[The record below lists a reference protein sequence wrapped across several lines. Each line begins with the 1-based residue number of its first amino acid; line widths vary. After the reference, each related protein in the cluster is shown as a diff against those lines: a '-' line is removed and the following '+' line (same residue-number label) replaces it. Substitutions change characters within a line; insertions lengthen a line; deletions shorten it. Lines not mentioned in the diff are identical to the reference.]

1 MPVKIPGKNIA
12 ADARQ
17 VFEVVRDGGIAVI
30 HVDVGYAVLAH
41 AADAVR
47 RIYAAKRRSFDK
59 PTGLL
64 GNHALHEMLHIL
76 GDREREMVRRIT
88 QDHDL
93 PLAVIAPYRQDHPLL
108 DTLDPFVRKQAVK
121 NDTLN
126 ILLNAGELRNAIADL
141 AIAGATIC
149 VGSSANVSLTGT
161 KYRLEDVDPEIRRIA
176 DIETDYG
183 LCAHHNP
190 QGLSSTMIDFTTFR
204 VQRAGACFG
213 RIAEVMRRE
222 FGVELKTP
230 AA

>member
-1 MPVKIPGKNIA
+1 MPVKIAGKDIA
-12 ADARQ
+12 GDAQR
-17 VFEVVRDGGIAVI
+17 VFESVRDGGIAII
-30 HVDVGYAVLAH
+30 HLDVGYAVLART
-41 AADAVR
+41 ADAVR

-64 GNHALHEMLHIL
+64 GNHALHAALHIL

-93 PLAVIAPYRQDHPLL
+93 PLAVIAPYRKDHPLL
-108 DTLDPFVRKQAVK
+108 ATLDPFVRQNAVK

-126 ILLNAGELRNAIADL
+126 ILLNAGELRNVIAAL
-141 AIAGATIC
+141 AFAQSVVC
-149 VGSSANVSLTGT
+149 VGSSANVSLSGT
-161 KYRLEDVDPEIRRIA
+161 KYRLEDVDPGLRAIA

-204 VQRAGACFG
+204 VQRAGACFE
-213 RIAEVMRRE
+213 RIADVMQRE
-222 FGVELKTP
+222 FGIQLQRP
-230 AA
+230 A

>member
-1 MPVKIPGKNIA
+1 MPVKITGQDIT
-12 ADARQ
+12 ADARR
-17 VFEVVRDGGIAVI
+17 VFEAVHGGGIAII

-41 AADAVR
+41 TADAVR

-64 GNHALHEMLHIL
+64 GNHALHEALHIL

-93 PLAVIAPYRQDHPLL
+93 PLAVIAAYRKDHPLL
-108 DTLDPFVRKQAVK
+108 ATLDPFVRQNAVK

-126 ILLNAGELRNAIADL
+126 ILLNAGELRNVIADL
-141 AIAGATIC
+141 ALANNVIC
-149 VGSSANVSLTGT
+149 VGSSANVSLSGT
-161 KYRLEDVDPEIRRIA
+161 KYRLEEVDPELRAIA
-176 DIETDYG
+176 AVETDYG

-204 VQRAGACFG
+204 VQRAGACFE
-213 RIAEVMRRE
+213 RIAAVMQRE
-222 FGVELKTP
+222 FGVELQRP
-230 AA
+230 V